1 MIYTAD
7 AQDVRDIAMC
17 KEVGEMLHA
26 HYPGHAWAVYCAGG
40 MLHIKNLRLS
50 SRYGMAL
57 KMSGLTD
64 AKVRKTK
71 VIRSAGEF
79 LERAGWARQAFEG
92 QAATHLEGHP
102 NYKVLNGMGVA

>member
-1 MIYTAD
+1 MLFTAD

-17 KEVGEMLHA
+17 KEVGEALHE

-50 SRYGMAL
+50 NRYGMAL

-64 AKVRKTK
+64 ANVRKRK

-79 LERAGWARQAFEG
+79 LERAGWSRAGFEG
-92 QAATHLEGHP
+92 QAATHLEG
-102 NYKVLNGMGVA
+102 NDKFKAINGVGVA